1 MLLWSYAVAKPKDC
15 PPGWELPRRMERLSN
30 EKKAKSFED
39 DMDDVDFVTFLK
51 LEDGSSSQSKIKSS
65 YDMQYKSNIQKQY
78 QSITS
83 CLFDT
88 IAFCQGEGAAVEKV
102 SVKTSE
108 CMTMLRNSTWNELS
122 YAVRCIWYK

>member
-1 MLLWSYAVAKPKDC
+1 MEQLL
-15 PPGWELPRRMERLSN
+15 N
-30 EKKAKSFED
+30 EKKAKSLFED
-39 DMDDVDFVTFLK
+39 DMDDVDFVTFLE
-51 LEDGSSSQSKIKSS
+51 LEDESSSQSKIKSS

-108 CMTMLRNSTWNELS
+108 RYDHDEEFHME
-122 YAVRCIWYK
+122 